1 MKAQFPMVRVHKD
14 VLSYMMDIIEKTR
27 TESRFVTGVST
38 RGAIALYKAS
48 QAKAALEGRDY
59 VIPEDVLAVAPYV
72 LSHRIISKGAE
83 SFADAKLY
91 LNRMIETIPVPMEN

>member
-1 MKAQFPMVRVHKD
+1 M
-14 VLSYMMDIIEKTR
+14 
-27 TESRFVTGVST
+27 
-38 RGAIALYKAS
+38 
-48 QAKAALEGRDY
+48 
-59 VIPEDVLAVAPYV
+59 IPEDVLAVASYV